1 MSNEVIKVLD
11 AFSQKFGLVIDW
23 TSANALLYL
32 QQLYGKYITYEIATS
47 VVWMLIGIGL
57 LPVGKYVIEKA
68 EYYWGKYEEDWR
80 SDYDIATTWFGILAG
95 SIIIVGIVV
104 VLDQTFDII
113 TCITFPEK
121 VIIEELQS
129 VYSSLK

>member
-1 MSNEVIKVLD
+1 M
-11 AFSQKFGLVIDW
+11 
-23 TSANALLYL
+23 
-32 QQLYGKYITYEIATS
+32 
-47 VVWMLIGIGL
+47 
-57 LPVGKYVIEKA
+57 IEKA